1 LALSRRNLAPRRS
14 ETLFKVIMSFQQSNQ
29 QLLGNFS
36 TYPSIQ
42 RKLVDTSVYM
52 AILTDE

>member
-1 LALSRRNLAPRRS
+1 LAPRRS

-42 RKLVDTSVYM
+42 RKSVDTSVYM